1 MSTGGGGES
10 TKGNAVMSGD
20 GSSCVG
26 SGGVCESNC
35 CRFPGV
41 IQELWEDITY
51 SFPFFID
58 FFFNKVV
65 PLVGMERKRLGRCL

>member
-1 MSTGGGGES
+1 MSTRGGGEGNE
-10 TKGNAVMSGD
+10 GNAVMRGD

-26 SGGVCESNC
+26 SGGFSESNC

-41 IQELWEDITY
+41 IQELWKEITY
-51 SFPFFID
+51 SFSFFID

-65 PLVGMERKRLGRCL
+65 PLVIMERKG

>member
-1 MSTGGGGES
+1 MSTGDGGE
-10 TKGNAVMSGD
+10 GNEGNVVMSGD

-26 SGGVCESNC
+26 SGGVSESNC

-41 IQELWEDITY
+41 IQELLEDITY

-58 FFFNKVV
+58 FFFNKAV
-65 PLVGMERKRLGRCL
+65 LWLAWKEKS